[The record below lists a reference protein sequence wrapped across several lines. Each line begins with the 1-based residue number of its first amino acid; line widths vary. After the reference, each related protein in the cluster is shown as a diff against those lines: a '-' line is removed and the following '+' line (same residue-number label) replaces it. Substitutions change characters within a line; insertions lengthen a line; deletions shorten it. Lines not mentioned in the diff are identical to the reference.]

1 MANLNLYKSF
11 YDVVRYDG
19 FTNASKATN
28 ISQPALSYSIKTLEK
43 ELNTILINRS
53 NNQFKITEEG
63 KILYANLITVFEKID
78 NFEKNIKYNSESF
91 SGTLNIGVRGNACEI
106 FLPKILHEFHL
117 SYPKVIINILMKTS
131 DELYQMFDT
140 NEIDCIIEELPL
152 GKSRYSLNYI
162 KLSHMDNCFV
172 TRNKEIY
179 NKVNCLKDLEDYP
192 IILPTKSKRR
202 NELEKI
208 LQKNDVSLENTICLP
223 NSPLT
228 IQLVKEGVG
237 IGYLIKGTIIDELN
251 NEELY
256 ELKLEEDFNQL
267 DFALV
272 YSKEKMNNIMISFIS
287 IAKKYML

>member
-43 ELNTILINRS
+43 ELNTVLINRS

-78 NFEKNIKYNSESF
+78 SFEKNVKYSNESF

-117 SYPKVIINILMKTS
+117 SYPKVIINIVMKTS
-131 DELYQMFDT
+131 EELYQMFDT

-152 GKSRYSLNYI
+152 GKSRYNLECI
-162 KLSHMDNCFV
+162 KLSHMDNCFA
-172 TRNKEIY
+172 TSSKEIF
-179 NKVNCLKDLEDYP
+179 NKVTCLKDLEDYP

-202 NELEKI
+202 MELERI
-208 LQKNDVSLENTICLP
+208 LQKNDVILENTICLP

-228 IQLVKEGVG
+228 IQLVKDGVG
-237 IGYLIKGTIIDELN
+237 IGYLIQGTIMDELN
-251 NEELY
+251 SGELY
-256 ELKLEEDFNQL
+256 ELKLEEEFNQL

-272 YSKEKMNNIMISFIS
+272 YSKEKINNITNSFVT

>member
-1 MANLNLYKSF
+1 MCWIFKKLTKWSDNMANLNLYKSF
-11 YDVVRYDG
+11 YDVVRHDG
-19 FTNASKATN
+19 FTNASKKATN

-63 KILYANLITVFEKID
+63 NFICKSNNCFWKID

-162 KLSHMDNCFV
+162 KLSHMDNCFC
-172 TRNKEIY
+172 Y
-179 NKVNCLKDLEDYP
+179 
-192 IILPTKSKRR
+192 
-202 NELEKI
+202 
-208 LQKNDVSLENTICLP
+208 
-223 NSPLT
+223 
-228 IQLVKEGVG
+228 
-237 IGYLIKGTIIDELN
+237 
-251 NEELY
+251 
-256 ELKLEEDFNQL
+256 
-267 DFALV
+267 
-272 YSKEKMNNIMISFIS
+272 
-287 IAKKYML
+287 

>member
-1 MANLNLYKSF
+1 MVNLNLYKSF
-11 YDVVRYDG
+11 YDVVRFDG

-43 ELNTILINRS
+43 ELNTVLINRT

-78 NFEKNIKYNSESF
+78 NFEKNIKYSSGAF

-106 FLPKILHEFHL
+106 FLPKLLHEFHL
-117 SYPKVIINILMKTS
+117 SYPKVVINIIMKTS
-131 DELYQMFDT
+131 EELYQLFDT

-152 GKSRYSLNYI
+152 GKSRYNLEYI

-172 TRNKEIY
+172 TRNKEIFK
-179 NKVNCLKDLEDYP
+179 KVNSLKDLEDYP

-208 LQKNDVSLENTICLP
+208 LKKNDVILENTICLP

-228 IQLVKEGVG
+228 IELVKEGVG
-237 IGYLIKGTIIDELN
+237 IGYLIKGTIMDELN
-251 NEELY
+251 NKELY
-256 ELKLEEDFNQL
+256 ELNLGEAFNQL

-272 YSKEKMNNIMISFIS
+272 YSKDKMNNITNSFVS

>member
-11 YDVVRYDG
+11 YDVVRFDG
-19 FTNASKATN
+19 FTNASKATFLC
-28 ISQPALSYSIKTLEK
+28 QPALSYSIKTLEN
-43 ELNTILINRS
+43 ELNTVLINRN

-78 NFEKNIKYNSESF
+78 NFEKNVKCSSKSF
-91 SGTLNIGVRGNACEI
+91 IGVLNIGLRGNACEI

-117 SYPKVIINILMKTS
+117 SYPKVIINIVMKIS
-131 DELYQMFDT
+131 EELYQMFDT

-152 GKSRYSLNYI
+152 GKSRYKLDYI
-162 KLSHMDNCFV
+162 RLSHMDNCFV
-172 TRNKEIY
+172 TRNKEIF
-179 NKVNCLKDLEDYP
+179 NKVVSLKDLEDYP
-192 IILPTKSKRR
+192 IILPTRSKRR

-228 IQLVKEGVG
+228 IQLVKEDVG
-237 IGYLIKGTIIDELN
+237 IGYLIKGTILDELN

-256 ELKLEEDFNQL
+256 ELRLKEDFNQL

-272 YSKEKMNNIMISFIS
+272 YSREKMNNITNSFVS